1 MTTSTNSLCPF
12 STCSPSLFQLWAPFW
27 KLCTSHKQTPS
38 NRSCK
43 GLPTTCISSKK
54 KIVTTLKGK
63 PQVSCSLPVRKVRQ
77 NLYALDQKELPREMQ
92 ILLQEV
98 TRFFHSSSHPGETGK
113 TIGNVDI
120 PEAPKGYLLLS
131 LLMFKLRPYH
141 AFRFPRILKEHFL
154 VWNSVGIVSELSQD
168 DVINFLSFA
177 WAPCWIEQPCCML
190 WNNKSFL
197 PCLFS
202 VFTSHVIKTKNR
214 NRSMN

>member
-1 MTTSTNSLCPF
+1 MQNCLPLPVNPKHRHEEYENFHQFTLPLLNMQSIISYHLTSSDE
-12 STCSPSLFQLWAPFW
+12 STSDGSKKRELFQLWAPFR

-98 TRFFHSSSHPGETGK
+98 THFFTHQVTLERQAKPLETLTYQKPRKDTVQREFFKRF
-113 TIGNVDI
+113 
-120 PEAPKGYLLLS
+120 Y
-131 LLMFKLRPYH
+131 Y
-141 AFRFPRILKEHFL
+141 
-154 VWNSVGIVSELSQD
+154 
-168 DVINFLSFA
+168 
-177 WAPCWIEQPCCML
+177 
-190 WNNKSFL
+190 
-197 PCLFS
+197 CLY
-202 VFTSHVIKTKNR
+202 
-214 NRSMN
+214 